1 MALFRDLSLKKDTM
15 LLTFKTLDHKIFKYE
30 VSDDATVDDVK
41 TRIENDFGQDNIY
54 KLIYAGKILKDDNT
68 LKSYNI
74 KEKQFIVLMITKP
87 NITKKEEEE
96 VKDTECGDP
105 PEATKKPL
113 ELEEN
118 IDPEP
123 ISICEEKSESVKDLI
138 ELVDDD
144 LGGKDD
150 ASDCSES
157 IPSLSL
163 DIENVVTEEASA
175 VYNVYD
181 DSEDSDDEGVKVGLE
196 WIEQEIKKKSESH
209 FITNKD
215 FSIALDVVMDM
226 EYLADIGNKMK
237 TPEDISAFL
246 DLYFRDKSFLHEVK
260 AAAIERIED
269 LLAVSP
275 NAKQLEA
282 FLTDLISIYAQAE

>member
-87 NITKKEEEE
+87 NITKKEEE

-246 DLYFRDKSFLHEVK
+246 DLFFRDKSFLHEVK

>member
-1 MALFRDLSLKKDTM
+1 MG
-15 LLTFKTLDHKIFKYE
+15 
-30 VSDDATVDDVK
+30 DVK

-87 NITKKEEEE
+87 NIIKKEEE
-96 VKDTECGDP
+96 VNDTEYGDP

-123 ISICEEKSESVKDLI
+123 ISICEEKSKSVKDLI
-138 ELVDDD
+138 ELDDD
-144 LGGKDD
+144 VGGKDD

-157 IPSLSL
+157 IPSLSF

-215 FSIALDVVMDM
+215 FSIALDVVW
-226 EYLADIGNKMK
+226 I
-237 TPEDISAFL
+237 
-246 DLYFRDKSFLHEVK
+246 
-260 AAAIERIED
+260 
-269 LLAVSP
+269 
-275 NAKQLEA
+275 
-282 FLTDLISIYAQAE
+282 